1 MFLCS
6 IKCNSIQ
13 FPPFMCYF
21 TTLKHVMEELIVR
34 DLSVEQLKHV
44 QVVSEDCS
52 VSTMHTSWH
61 HNICKEQIPKWWTK
75 NRALKNNVGNLKGV
89 RRGAIN
95 NYLSLA
101 GLQIGIEKT
110 QICISYS
117 SSLEFCYQIFFTN
130 VVECCTHI

>member
-13 FPPFMCYF
+13 FPPFMCCF
-21 TTLKHVMEELIVR
+21 TTLRHMVEKLVVG
-34 DLSVEQLKHV
+34 DLGVEQLEHV

-52 VSTMHTSWH
+52 VTPMHTSWYH
-61 HNICKEQIPKWWTK
+61 HICKEQIPKWWTK
-75 NRALKNNVGNLKGV
+75 NRALKNSVGNLKGV

-101 GLQIGIEKT
+101 RLQIGIEKT

-117 SSLEFCYQIFFTN
+117 SSLKFCNQIFFRN
-130 VVECCTHI
+130 Y